1 MYNSD
6 DENEKNYDREVQ
18 DDGDDDAMSVA
29 SSAMHSVTSNMSKA
43 QLEEMVTNMF
53 ETLMRNTTTAVAPT
67 PVLQTPQRRTTA
79 TAAGAEPPTISPA
92 KAAFLLEHDRVVEAT
107 ETMCQ
112 AIQKLKQKE
121 LWWVQQWVNEAKLKY
136 ATKTIRTYTDNV
148 HRYNIKQAA
157 GMRVMTRNP
166 V

>member
-1 MYNSD
+1 
-6 DENEKNYDREVQ
+6 
-18 DDGDDDAMSVA
+18 
-29 SSAMHSVTSNMSKA
+29 
-43 QLEEMVTNMF
+43 MVTNMF
-53 ETLMRNTTTAVAPT
+53 QTLMRNTTTAVAPT

-79 TAAGAEPPTISPA
+79 AAAGGAAGAEPPTISPA

-107 ETMCQ
+107 EKICQ

-136 ATKTIRTYTDNV
+136 TTKTIRTYTDNV
-148 HRYNIKQAA
+148 HRYNIKQTA

-166 V
+166 M

>member
-1 MYNSD
+1 M
-6 DENEKNYDREVQ
+6 
-18 DDGDDDAMSVA
+18 
-29 SSAMHSVTSNMSKA
+29 T
-43 QLEEMVTNMF
+43 TNMF
-53 ETLMRNTTTAVAPT
+53 ETLMKKTTTAVAPT
-67 PVLQTPQRRTTA
+67 PALQTPQRRTTA
-79 TAAGAEPPTISPA
+79 AAGGAAGAEPPTISPV
-92 KAAFLLEHDRVVEAT
+92 KAVFLLEHDRVVEAT

-112 AIQKLKQKE
+112 SIQKLKQKE
-121 LWWVQQWVNEAKLKY
+121 LWWVHQWVNEAKLKY